1 LVWAPFTPVAYSFLQ
16 SGLAPD
22 EQQQVV
28 TLWTTGS
35 MVAAPLGLTI
45 GGPLVELA
53 GTIGGLV
60 LSGGLTLLLVP
71 IAAFA
76 VLRRRGSRRASRNSD
91 QTDQESR
98 SAISK
103 PQLV

>member
-1 LVWAPFTPVAYSFLQ
+1 LAETLTAAMIVLALGGLVWAPFTPVAYSFLQ
-16 SGLAPD
+16 SGLASD

-35 MVAAPLGLTI
+35 MVAAPLGLLI
-45 GGPLVELA
+45 GGPLVALA
-53 GTIGGLV
+53 GTAGGLV

-76 VLRRRGSRRASRNSD
+76 VLPPAVP
-91 QTDQESR
+91 
-98 SAISK
+98 A
-103 PQLV
+103 